1 MSRIQFPNKTRL
13 GLLSIALVG
22 GINLASSAFAVEAL
36 PQGYQLA
43 AAEKAGEGKC
53 GEGKCGASGAKAKAT
68 EAEGKC
74 GEGKC
79 GASGA
84 KAKATQA
91 EGKCGEG
98 KCGASGAKATQAEG
112 KCGEG
117 KCGDASFARTDTDHD
132 GRVSRAEL
140 LAVAPK
146 AGAEFDAI
154 DANHDG
160 YLSEAEV
167 YQFRKHQF
175 DANGNPFPTD
185 LYSKLSQAKN

>member
-1 MSRIQFPNKTRL
+1 MHNTKTRI
-13 GLLSIALVG
+13 GLLTIALVG
-22 GINLASSAFAVEAL
+22 GINLTASAFAVEAL
-36 PQGYQLA
+36 PQGYQVA
-43 AAEKAGEGKC
+43 AAGKA
-53 GEGKCGASGAKAKAT
+53 
-68 EAEGKC
+68 AEGKC

-79 GASGA
+79 GAGA
-84 KAKATQA
+84 AQAK
-91 EGKCGEG
+91 
-98 KCGASGAKATQAEG
+98 GAQAEG

-146 AGAEFDAI
+146 ANAEFDAI

-160 YLSEAEV
+160 YLSEGEV
-167 YQFRKHQF
+167 YQFRKGQF
-175 DANGNPFPTD
+175 DANGKPFPAD

>member
-1 MSRIQFPNKTRL
+1 MTRL
-13 GLLSIALVG
+13 SKSQLGLIAVALAG
-22 GINLASSAFAVEAL
+22 GLNMASSAFAVEAL

-43 AAEKAGEGKC
+43 SAAKAGEGKC
-53 GEGKCGASGAKAKAT
+53 GEGKCGAAKQTKA
-68 EAEGKC
+68 
-74 GEGKC
+74 
-79 GASGA
+79 S
-84 KAKATQA
+84 QA

-98 KCGASGAKATQAEG
+98 KCGADGAQAKATGAEG

-117 KCGDASFARTDTDHD
+117 KCGDASFARTDADHD

-146 AGAEFDAI
+146 ANAEFDAI

-167 YQFRKHQF
+167 YQFRKNQF
-175 DANGNPFPTD
+175 DSNGKPFPSD
-185 LYSKLSQAKN
+185 LYSKLSQARN

>member
-1 MSRIQFPNKTRL
+1 MTRTPKTLLSKNQL
-13 GLLSIALVG
+13 GLLAVALAG
-22 GINLASSAFAVEAL
+22 SLNLASSAFAVEAL

-43 AAEKAGEGKC
+43 SAAKAGEGKC
-53 GEGKCGASGAKAKAT
+53 GEGKCGASGA
-68 EAEGKC
+68 
-74 GEGKC
+74 
-79 GASGA
+79 
-84 KAKATQA
+84 QA
-91 EGKCGEG
+91 
-98 KCGASGAKATQAEG
+98 APTKATQAEG

-117 KCGDASFARTDTDHD
+117 KCGDASFARTDADHD

-146 AGAEFDAI
+146 ANAEFEAI

-160 YLSEAEV
+160 FLSEGEV

-175 DANGNPFPTD
+175 DSNGNPFPAD

>member
-1 MSRIQFPNKTRL
+1 MTRLLKKDLRSKSQL
-13 GLLSIALVG
+13 GLLAVALVG
-22 GINLASSAFAVEAL
+22 GLNLASSAFAVEAL

-43 AAEKAGEGKC
+43 SAAKAGEGKC
-53 GEGKCGASGAKAKAT
+53 GEGKCGAAKEAKAKAT
-68 EAEGKC
+68 QGEGKC

-79 GASGA
+79 GADGA
-84 KAKATQA
+84 QAKAT
-91 EGKCGEG
+91 G
-98 KCGASGAKATQAEG
+98 AEG

-117 KCGDASFARTDTDHD
+117 KCGDASFALTDTDHD

-167 YQFRKHQF
+167 YQFRKNQF
-175 DANGNPFPTD
+175 DANGKPFPSD
-185 LYSKLSQAKN
+185 LYSKLSQARN

>member
-1 MSRIQFPNKTRL
+1 MTNTKTRI
-13 GLLSIALVG
+13 GLLTIALVG
-22 GINLASSAFAVEAL
+22 GINLTASAFAVEAL
-36 PQGYQLA
+36 PQGYQVA
-43 AAEKAGEGKC
+43 AAGKA
-53 GEGKCGASGAKAKAT
+53 
-68 EAEGKC
+68 AEGKC

-79 GASGA
+79 GAGA
-84 KAKATQA
+84 AQAK
-91 EGKCGEG
+91 
-98 KCGASGAKATQAEG
+98 GAQTEG

-146 AGAEFDAI
+146 ANAEFDAI

-160 YLSEAEV
+160 YLSEGEV
-167 YQFRKHQF
+167 YQFRKGQF
-175 DANGNPFPTD
+175 DANGKPFPAD

>member
-13 GLLSIALVG
+13 GLLTIALVG
-22 GINLASSAFAVEAL
+22 GINMTSAAFAVEAL

-43 AAEKAGEGKC
+43 SAAKAGEGKC
-53 GEGKCGASGAKAKAT
+53 GEGKCGANGA
-68 EAEGKC
+68 
-74 GEGKC
+74 
-79 GASGA
+79 
-84 KAKATQA
+84 Q
-91 EGKCGEG
+91 
-98 KCGASGAKATQAEG
+98 AKATQAEG

-117 KCGDASFARTDTDHD
+117 KCGDASFARTDSDHD

-146 AGAEFDAI
+146 ANAEFDAI

>member
-1 MSRIQFPNKTRL
+1 MTHAKTRI
-13 GLLSIALVG
+13 GLLTIALVG
-22 GINLASSAFAVEAL
+22 GINLTSSAFAVEAL
-36 PQGYQLA
+36 PQGYQIA
-43 AAEKAGEGKC
+43 AADKA
-53 GEGKCGASGAKAKAT
+53 
-68 EAEGKC
+68 AEGKC

-79 GASGA
+79 GAGA
-84 KAKATQA
+84 AQAKGTQ
-91 EGKCGEG
+91 
-98 KCGASGAKATQAEG
+98 TEG

-146 AGAEFDAI
+146 ANAEFDAI

-160 YLSEAEV
+160 FLSEGEV
-167 YQFRKHQF
+167 YQFRKGQF
-175 DANGNPFPTD
+175 DANGKPFPAD